1 MAHHVFER
9 TLVETGTLCIG
20 FQVFFADSLETNVFK
35 SLEGQPGITTLSAQ
49 YSGFNEL
56 AFNTGAALDDGT
68 PANVAGLMAVL
79 TTLTRMGLGRAALPA
94 MTAAR
99 VVGTAFPGADL
110 DSGLVNTDE
119 LDLAALLDHADAYV
133 LNETIPLELDEEE

>member
-1 MAHHVFER
+1 MIDFHH
-9 TLVETGTLCIG
+9 
-20 FQVFFADSLETNVFK
+20 ADGL
-35 SLEGQPGITTLSAQ
+35 
-49 YSGFNEL
+49 
-56 AFNTGAALDDGT
+56 ALDDGT
-68 PANVAGLMAVL
+68 PANVAGPMAVL

-133 LNETIPLELDEEE
+133 LDETIPEETRREVQVCLARIRVSA